1 MQAIKIED
9 FLHYSNLGKL
19 QCKGQSLAWV
29 KALPDAAK
37 KEKYRYTI
45 DEYKDGA
52 IHPLTS
58 FGEESDFVFA
68 DDNTI
73 YFAGNRTKE
82 KDKTFIYQLHLDG
95 GEAQV
100 AAALDHADYSVADV
114 LADGRLLLTRRV
126 DLNEA
131 AKKKDPDAKDY
142 IVMDEFPAYFNNQGV
157 ISKLRDRLFIFDPK
171 TQQLTELLKDDK
183 YFAFDFFQA
192 CGQTLYFTGES
203 YTHSKSLK
211 PALFAMDLDTLK
223 TEELLPRDQWAIFDI
238 FTLKD
243 QLYLA
248 ATDQKRYDV
257 EENPQLYLYDKN
269 KHGLSLAAAWDDCW
283 GNVVDTDLCLLDI
296 RTSRKFQ
303 DKLYFTTTKVDH
315 CVLEVFDGETV
326 KPVFEFPSID
336 YFDFT
341 GDGTLWFTGAAANE
355 TQQLYSYKDGQLSKH
370 SNYNED
376 ALKDRYV
383 AQAQQLDYTDAQGKT
398 QHGWVLYP
406 KDFDPKKQYPAILDV
421 HGGPKTVYGTPFFHE
436 MQVWAGAGYFV
447 FFCNIYGSD
456 GQGNDYADMRGKWG
470 RQDYDDLMKF
480 TDVVLAQVPQ
490 IAADKLGIT
499 GGSYGGY
506 MTNWVIGHTHRFAA
520 AATQRSMSN
529 WFSDS
534 FLSDIGPWDDLY
546 AIGAKELGDDL
557 DYAWQQSPL
566 KYAKNVT
573 TPTLFIHSLED
584 FRCPLPEGMQF
595 FRALLYYGT
604 EARMCLFKG
613 ENHELSR
620 SGQPKHRIRR
630 LTEITSWFDKH
641 LKKETAK

>member
-82 KDKTFIYQLHLDG
+82 KDKTFIYRLRLDG

-100 AAALDHADYSVADV
+100 VASLDHADYSVDDV
-114 LADGRLLLTRRV
+114 LADGRLLLSRRV

-131 AKKKDPDAKDY
+131 AKKQDPDSKDY
-142 IVMDEFPAYFNNQGV
+142 LVMDEFPAYFNNEGI
-157 ISKLRDRLFIFDPK
+157 ISKLRDRLFIFDLR
-171 TQQLTELLKDDK
+171 TQQLTELLKDDQ
-183 YFAFDFFQA
+183 YFAFDLYKVF
-192 CGQTLYFTGES
+192 GNTLYFTGDS

-211 PALFAMDLDTLK
+211 PALFSMDLKTLQ
-223 TEELLPRDQWAIFDI
+223 TEELLPKDQWEIFDL

-248 ATDQKRYDV
+248 ATDQKRYGV
-257 EENPQLYLYDKN
+257 EENPQFYLYDPN

-283 GNVVDTDLCLLDI
+283 GNVVDTDLCLLDV

-303 DKLYFTTTKVDH
+303 DRLYFTTTKVDH
-315 CVLEVFDGETV
+315 CVLEVFDGKTI

-336 YFDFT
+336 FFDFT
-341 GDGTLWFTGAAANE
+341 EDGTLWFTGANANE
-355 TQQLYSYKDGQLSKH
+355 TQQLYSYQDGQLSKH

-406 KDFDPKKQYPAILDV
+406 KDFDPKQQYPAILDV

-436 MQVWAGAGYFV
+436 MQVWAGEGYFV

-480 TDVVLAQVPQ
+480 TDAVLDQVPQ

-546 AIGAKELGDDL
+546 AVGAKELGEDL

-584 FRCPLPEGMQF
+584 YRCPLPEGMQM
-595 FRALLYYGT
+595 FRALLYYGV

-630 LTEITSWFDKH
+630 LSEITNWFDKY
-641 LKKETAK
+641 LKQ